1 MGGIAMNEPLVF
13 IILISTGGAYDRNR
27 RAP

>member
-13 IILISTGGAYDRNR
+13 MSLRGAGGAYDRNR
-27 RAP
+27 RAA

>member
-13 IILISTGGAYDRNR
+13 LFLRGAGGTTDMEW
-27 RAP
+27 RAA

>member
-13 IILISTGGAYDRNR
+13 IILRGAGGAYDRNR
-27 RAP
+27 RAA

>member
-13 IILISTGGAYDRNR
+13 ISLIGTGGAYDRNR
-27 RAP
+27 RAA